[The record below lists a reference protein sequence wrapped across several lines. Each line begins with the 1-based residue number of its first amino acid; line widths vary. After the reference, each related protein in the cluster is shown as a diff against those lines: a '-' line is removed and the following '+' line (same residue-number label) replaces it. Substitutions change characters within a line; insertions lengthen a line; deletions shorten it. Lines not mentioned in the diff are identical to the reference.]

1 MSSPMS
7 ETFAAVDLGS
17 NSFHMVVA
25 RFEDGQVRIIDRL
38 KDMVRI
44 ASGLDRNNNLTEEAT
59 ARALESLSQFGQR
72 IREIP
77 RTNVKAVGTNTLR
90 LAHNGNDFIRRA
102 RVALGHNI
110 VSG

>member
-1 MSSPMS
+1 MS

-25 RFEDGQVRIIDRL
+25 KLEDGQVRIIDRIR
-38 KDMVRI
+38 DMVRI
-44 ASGLDRNNNLTEEAT
+44 ASGLDSDNNLTEEAT
-59 ARALESLSQFGQR
+59 ERALVSLRQLGQR

-90 LAHNGNDFIRRA
+90 LAHNSNDFIRRA
-102 RVALGHNI
+102 RMALG
-110 VSG
+110 S